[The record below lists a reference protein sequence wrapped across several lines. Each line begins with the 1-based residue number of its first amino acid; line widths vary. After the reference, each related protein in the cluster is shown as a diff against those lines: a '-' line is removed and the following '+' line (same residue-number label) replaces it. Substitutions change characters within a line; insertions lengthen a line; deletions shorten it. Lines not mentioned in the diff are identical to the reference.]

1 MREDDEEFRHYVPL
15 LRRIIILVAVITA
28 VPVVLWTITA
38 FVRTYVGPP
47 KIPTFHQLASTASIN
62 APAGTAT
69 PDGTAQL
76 QAAMQAKLTNQS
88 AATASDARD
97 PSAAPKGSLLGDRA
111 PEGDANAATQGAPRT
126 AEASAAQPMAQR
138 SAIAPRGADVF
149 PPSPLAA
156 PDNATPGSIG
166 ALAAAQP
173 AGMDPAADALPA
185 SAPLSRPIPLPRHRP
200 REAGMV
206 RTADIAPS
214 NVAPS
219 NAVAPSHVPMPR
231 PRPDAAGAGATPETT
246 GASPIGFIQN
256 LFH

>member
-69 PDGTAQL
+69 
-76 QAAMQAKLTNQS
+76 
-88 AATASDARD
+88 
-97 PSAAPKGSLLGDRA
+97 
-111 PEGDANAATQGAPRT
+111 RT
-126 AEASAAQPMAQR
+126 ARPNCRRRCRLSSTESISGDSKRRAR
-138 SAIAPRGADVF
+138 SVGRTEGIAPRRSCPGRRRQRGYPRRAADGRGISGAADGAAIRDGAARGRRF

-173 AGMDPAADALPA
+173 AAMDPAADALPA

-200 REAGMV
+200 REAV
-206 RTADIAPS
+206 
-214 NVAPS
+214 
-219 NAVAPSHVPMPR
+219 H
-231 PRPDAAGAGATPETT
+231 GAGPPT
-246 GASPIGFIQN
+246 
-256 LFH
+256 

>member
-1 MREDDEEFRHYVPL
+1 MREDDDEFRHYVPL

-38 FVRTYVGPP
+38 FVRTYVGPAR
-47 KIPTFHQLASTASIN
+47 IPTFHQLASTASIN
-62 APAGTAT
+62 APGGTAT

-76 QAAMQAKLTNQS
+76 QAAMQAKLANQS
-88 AATASDARD
+88 AATGSDARD

-111 PEGDANAATQGAPRT
+111 PDGDANAPTQGTPRT
-126 AEASAAQPMAQR
+126 AEASAAPPMAPR
-138 SAIAPRGADVF
+138 SAMAPRGTEVF

-166 ALAAAQP
+166 AVAGAQP
-173 AGMDPAADALPA
+173 AATEPAADALPPA
-185 SAPLSRPIPLPRHRP
+185 APLSGPVPLPRHRP
-200 REAGMV
+200 REAGTI

-214 NVAPS
+214 N
-219 NAVAPSHVPMPR
+219 VPMPR
-231 PRPDAAGAGATPETT
+231 PRPDAAGTGAAAETT
-246 GASPIGFIQN
+246 SASPIGFIQN

>member
-15 LRRIIILVAVITA
+15 LRRIIILVTVITA

-138 SAIAPRGADVF
+138 SAMAPRGADVF

-173 AGMDPAADALPA
+173 AAMDPAADALPA
-185 SAPLSRPIPLPRHRP
+185 SPPLSRPVPLPRHRP

-219 NAVAPSHVPMPR
+219 NAAPSHVPMPR